1 MSGQSSILSAREL
14 GTPAARV
21 ETPCERWGTVGT
33 EGSFDCARLSFGQ
46 SCFAQDDI
54 FLSVIV
60 QRGLLKGGGEA
71 EVIAAGWGNGGGG
84 EEAGEVEDVE
94 AVVEVLSVGLQVDGA
109 LFFLVE
115 LSASREI
122 DRKRRLDAAVIEIDT
137 VDHLLSEGGDSLIV
151 GACEFDG
158 QATAIFGAG
167 GEPKACG

>member
-84 EEAGEVEDVE
+84 EEAGEVEDVGAGCWVF
-94 AVVEVLSVGLQVDGA
+94 AVGAPGDGARFCFVGLRAGRPIA
-109 LFFLVE
+109 TKRGL
-115 LSASREI
+115 
-122 DRKRRLDAAVIEIDT
+122 DRV
-137 VDHLLSEGGDSLIV
+137 
-151 GACEFDG
+151 
-158 QATAIFGAG
+158 
-167 GEPKACG
+167 